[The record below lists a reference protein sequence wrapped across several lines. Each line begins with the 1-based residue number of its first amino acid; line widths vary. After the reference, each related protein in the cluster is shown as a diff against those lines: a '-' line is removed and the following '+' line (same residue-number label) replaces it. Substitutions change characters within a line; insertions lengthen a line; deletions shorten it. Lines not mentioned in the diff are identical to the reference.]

1 MDKGNGVGV
10 PSLAAFACE
19 VGEQESEESF
29 AGVSEEHAA
38 ATLAIRGN
46 AMTAAYLSLDR
57 PELLV
62 PVKEIIRGVRT
73 PQEREVFKMIAR
85 YVKRV
90 PRMAQKFER
99 QQRPSS
105 ILIAMPAAAST

>member
-1 MDKGNGVGV
+1 MRILSRIVMLMWEADLARAEAFIRAWTLDKGNGVGV

-38 ATLAIRGN
+38 ATVAIRGN

-62 PVKEIIRGVRT
+62 PVKAIIRGEDSSRT
-73 PQEREVFKMIAR
+73 
-85 YVKRV
+85 
-90 PRMAQKFER
+90 
-99 QQRPSS
+99 
-105 ILIAMPAAAST
+105 